1 MFSLSRTNVCLN
13 QTKTKQQQ
21 KGKKRGQTTE
31 ISEEKKK
38 KEKKKKKS
46 PPEEGQNRKHDLIK
60 HGNINQNDIVYQ
72 MRVRKGNTT

>member
-1 MFSLSRTNVCLN
+1 MFKPN
-13 QTKTKQQQ
+13 QNKTTTKRE
-21 KGKKRGQTTE
+21 KRDKLRRYQ
-31 ISEEKKK
+31 KKK
-38 KEKKKKKS
+38 KKRKKKKRKKS

>member
-1 MFSLSRTNVCLN
+1 MFKPN
-13 QTKTKQQQ
+13 QNKTTTKREKRDKLRRYQ
-21 KGKKRGQTTE
+21 KKKR
-31 ISEEKKK
+31 K
-38 KEKKKKKS
+38 KERKKS